1 MFSRTWQRLSS
12 VVLGLLSAP
21 AVMADWELNMPR
33 GITEVSQSI
42 YELHMLIFWI
52 CVWIGVVVFGVM
64 FYSIFKHRKSKG
76 AVASKFHE
84 SLGLELLW
92 TAVPTVILIA
102 MAVPATTVLIQMY
115 DTTNADVDIKITGH
129 QWKWQYDYLGEDVG
143 FFSNLTTSQDEI
155 YNRTDKGENYLLE
168 VDKHVVVPTGQKI
181 RFLITSNDV
190 IHAWWVPEIAVK
202 KDAIPGYINE
212 SWALIPEGQEGLY
225 RGQCAELCGVDHGF
239 MPIVLEA
246 VTADQYQIWLDDQ
259 RAAKIAEAA
268 AALGDFSYDE
278 LMTKGADVY
287 ARSCAA
293 CHGSEGQGMGSV
305 FPALAGSSMALNDMA
320 GHIDIVLNGKPGTA
334 MQSFSAQLTDV
345 EIAAV
350 ITYERN
356 AWGNDT
362 GETVTPKMI
371 IDAKK
376 QDAEL

>member
-1 MFSRTWQRLSS
+1 MGSRAWQRLSS
-12 VVLGLLSAP
+12 VVLSMASAP
-21 AVMADWELNMPR
+21 AAMAAWELNMPR

-42 YELHMLIFWI
+42 YDLHMLIFWI
-52 CVWIGVVVFGVM
+52 CVWIGAVVFGVM

-76 AVASKFHE
+76 AKASQFHE

-92 TAVPTVILIA
+92 TAVPTAILIA
-102 MAVPATTVLIQMY
+102 MAIPATSTLIEMY
-115 DTTNADVDIKITGH
+115 DTTDADIDIKITGH
-129 QWKWQYDYLGEDVG
+129 QWKWQYDYLGENVG

-155 YNRTDKGENYLLE
+155 YNRTAKGENYLLE
-168 VDKHVVVPTGQKI
+168 VDKHVVVPTGKKI

-212 SWALIPEGQEGLY
+212 SWAIIPEGKEGLY

-246 VTADQYQIWLDDQ
+246 VTADQYQVWLDDQ
-259 RAAKIAEAA
+259 RAAAQAEAA
-268 AALGDFSYDE
+268 AALGNFSHEE
-278 LMTKGADVY
+278 LMTKGAEVY

-293 CHGSEGQGMGSV
+293 CHGGQGEGMGSV
-305 FPALAGSSMALNDMA
+305 FPALAGSAIATGDMA
-320 GHIDIVLNGKPGTA
+320 AHIDIVLKGKSGTA
-334 MQSFSAQLTDV
+334 MQAFGVQLSEVDL
-345 EIAAV
+345 AAV

-362 GETVTPKMI
+362 GDTVTPKMI
-371 IDAKK
+371 IDAK
-376 QDAEL
+376 Q

>member
-1 MFSRTWQRLSS
+1 MFFRAWQRLSS
-12 VVLGLLSAP
+12 VVLGLALAP
-21 AVMADWELNMPR
+21 AAMADWGLNMPQ

-42 YELHMLIFWI
+42 FELHMLIFWI

-102 MAVPATTVLIQMY
+102 MAVPATSVLIQMY
-115 DTTNADVDIKITGH
+115 DTTNSDVDIKITGH

-143 FFSNLTTSQDEI
+143 FFSNLTTTDDEI
-155 YNRTDKGENYLLE
+155 YNRTEKGENYLEE
-168 VDKHVVVPTGQKI
+168 VDNHVVVPTGKKV

-212 SWALIPEGQEGLY
+212 SWAMIPEGQEGIY
-225 RGQCAELCGVDHGF
+225 RGKCAELCGVQHGF

-246 VTADQYQIWLDDQ
+246 VTADEYQVWLDDQ
-259 RAAKIAEAA
+259 RAGKVAEAA
-268 AALGDFSYDE
+268 AQGDFSYDE
-278 LMTKGADVY
+278 LMVEGAAVY
-287 ARSCAA
+287 ARSCAG
-293 CHGSEGQGMGSV
+293 CHGTEGQGMGSI
-305 FPALAGSSMALNDMA
+305 FPALAGSPMALNDMA
-320 GHIDIVLNGKPGTA
+320 GHIDIVINGKPGSA

-350 ITYERN
+350 ITFERN

-376 QDAEL
+376 

>member
-1 MFSRTWQRLSS
+1 MFFRAWQRLSS
-12 VVLGLLSAP
+12 VVLGLALAP
-21 AVMADWELNMPR
+21 AAMADWGLNMPQ

-42 YELHMLIFWI
+42 FELHMLIFWI

-102 MAVPATTVLIQMY
+102 MAVPATSVLIQMY
-115 DTTNADVDIKITGH
+115 DTTSSDVDIKITGH

-143 FFSNLTTSQDEI
+143 FFSNLTTTDDEI
-155 YNRTDKGENYLLE
+155 YNRTEKGENYLEE
-168 VDKHVVVPTGQKI
+168 VDNHVVVPTGKKV

-212 SWALIPEGQEGLY
+212 SWAMIPEGQEGIY
-225 RGQCAELCGVDHGF
+225 RGKCAELCGVQHGF

-246 VTADQYQIWLDDQ
+246 VTADEYQVWLDDQ
-259 RAAKIAEAA
+259 RAGKVAEAA
-268 AALGDFSYDE
+268 AAQGDFSYDE
-278 LMTKGADVY
+278 LMVEGAAVY
-287 ARSCAA
+287 ARSCAG
-293 CHGSEGQGMGSV
+293 CHGTEGQGMGSI
-305 FPALAGSSMALNDMA
+305 FPALAGSPMALNDMA
-320 GHIDIVLNGKPGTA
+320 GHIDIVINGKPGSA

-350 ITYERN
+350 ITFERN

-376 QDAEL
+376 

>member
-1 MFSRTWQRLSS
+1 MYFRTWQRLSS
-12 VVLGLLSAP
+12 VVLGLVLAP
-21 AVMADWELNMPR
+21 AAMADWGLNMPQ

-42 YELHMLIFWI
+42 FELHMLIFWI

-84 SLGLELLW
+84 SLGLEILW

-102 MAVPATTVLIQMY
+102 MAVPATSVLIEMY
-115 DTTNADVDIKITGH
+115 DTKNSDVDIKITGH

-143 FFSNLTTSQDEI
+143 FFSNLTTTEDEI
-155 YNRTDKGENYLLE
+155 YNRTDKGENYLEE
-168 VDKHVVVPTGQKI
+168 VDYNVVVPTGQKV

-190 IHAWWVPEIAVK
+190 IHSWWVPEIAVK

-212 SWALIPEGQEGLY
+212 SWTIIPEGQEGIY
-225 RGQCAELCGVDHGF
+225 RGKCTELCGVNHGF

-246 VTADQYQIWLDDQ
+246 VTSDEYQVWLEEQ
-259 RAAKIAEAA
+259 RAGKIAEAQ
-268 AALGDFSYDE
+268 AALGEFSYDE
-278 LMTKGADVY
+278 LMVKGADVY

-293 CHGSEGQGMGSV
+293 CHGNEGQGLGSV

-320 GHIDIVLNGKPGTA
+320 GHIDIVLNGKPGSA
-334 MQSFSAQLTDV
+334 MQSFSAQLSDV
-345 EIAAV
+345 DIAAV
-350 ITYERN
+350 ITFERN

-376 QDAEL
+376 

>member
-12 VVLGLLSAP
+12 VVLSLVSAP
-21 AVMADWELNMPR
+21 AAMADWELNMPQ
-33 GITEVSQSI
+33 GVTEVSQSI
-42 YELHMLIFWI
+42 YDLHMLIFWI

-76 AVASKFHE
+76 AKASQFHE

-92 TAVPTVILIA
+92 TAVPTAILIA
-102 MAVPATTVLIQMY
+102 MAVPATSTLIQMY
-115 DTTNADVDIKITGH
+115 DTTDAEIDIKITGH

-155 YNRTDKGENYLLE
+155 YDRTAKGENYLLE
-168 VDKHVVVPTGQKI
+168 VDKHVVVPTGKKI

-212 SWALIPEGQEGLY
+212 SWAIIPEGQEGLY

-246 VTADQYQIWLDDQ
+246 VTPAEYQVWLVDQ
-259 RAAKIAEAA
+259 RAAAEAEAA
-268 AALGDFSYDE
+268 AALGDFSHEE

-293 CHGSEGQGMGSV
+293 CHGVQGAGMGSV
-305 FPALAGSSMALNDMA
+305 FPALVDSPIATGDVAA
-320 GHIDIVLNGKPGTA
+320 HIDIVINGKSGTA
-334 MQSFSAQLTDV
+334 MQAFAAQLSEVDL
-345 EIAAV
+345 AAV

-356 AWGNDT
+356 AWGNDA
-362 GETVTPKMI
+362 GDTVTPKMI
-371 IDAKK
+371 IDAK
-376 QDAEL
+376 Q

>member
-1 MFSRTWQRLSS
+1 MFFRAWQRLSS
-12 VVLGLLSAP
+12 VVLGLALAP
-21 AVMADWELNMPR
+21 AAMADWGLNMPQ

-42 YELHMLIFWI
+42 FELHMLIFWI

-102 MAVPATTVLIQMY
+102 MAVPATSVLIQMY
-115 DTTNADVDIKITGH
+115 DTTNSDVDIKITGH

-143 FFSNLTTSQDEI
+143 FFSNLTTTDDEI
-155 YNRTDKGENYLLE
+155 YNRTEKSENYLEE
-168 VDKHVVVPTGQKI
+168 VDNHVVVPTGKKV

-212 SWALIPEGQEGLY
+212 SWAMIPEGQEGIY
-225 RGQCAELCGVDHGF
+225 RGKCAELCGVQHGF

-246 VTADQYQIWLDDQ
+246 VTADEYQVWLDDQ
-259 RAAKIAEAA
+259 RAGKVAEAA
-268 AALGDFSYDE
+268 AAQGDFSYDE
-278 LMTKGADVY
+278 LMVEGAAVY
-287 ARSCAA
+287 ARSCAG
-293 CHGSEGQGMGSV
+293 CHGTEGQGMGSI
-305 FPALAGSSMALNDMA
+305 FPALAGSPMALNDMA
-320 GHIDIVLNGKPGTA
+320 GHIDIVINGKPGSA

-350 ITYERN
+350 ITFERN

-376 QDAEL
+376 

>member
-12 VVLGLLSAP
+12 VVLGSLTVP
-21 AVMADWELNMPR
+21 TVMADRGGLNMTQ
-33 GITEVSQSI
+33 GVTEISQSI
-42 YELHMLIFWI
+42 FELHMLIFWI
-52 CVWIGVVVFGVM
+52 CVWIGVAVFGVM
-64 FYSIFKHRKSKG
+64 FFSIFKHRKSKG

-84 SLGLELLW
+84 SLGLEILW
-92 TAVPTVILIA
+92 TAIPTVILIA
-102 MAVPATTVLIQMY
+102 MAVPATSTLIKMY

-129 QWKWQYDYLGEDVG
+129 QWKWQYDYLGEDVV
-143 FFSNLTTSQDEI
+143 FFSNMTTSKDEI
-155 YNRTDKGENYLLE
+155 YDITEKSENYLLE
-168 VDKHVVVPTGQKI
+168 VDKHLVVPSGQKI

-190 IHAWWVPEIAVK
+190 INAWWVPEIAVK

-212 SWALIPEGQEGLY
+212 SWAIIPEGEEGIY
-225 RGQCAELCGVDHGF
+225 RGQCAELCGIQHGF
-239 MPIVLEA
+239 MPIVLEV
-246 VTADQYQIWLDDQ
+246 VTMNQYQSWLVDQ
-259 RAAKIAEAA
+259 RAGVEAEAA
-268 AALGDFSYDE
+268 AALGDFSYDD
-278 LMTKGADVY
+278 LMTEGAEVY

-362 GETVTPKMI
+362 GETVTPQMI

-376 QDAEL
+376 

>member
-1 MFSRTWQRLSS
+1 MYFRTWQRLSS
-12 VVLGLLSAP
+12 VVLGLVLAP
-21 AVMADWELNMPR
+21 AAMADWGLNMPQ

-42 YELHMLIFWI
+42 FELHMLIFWI

-84 SLGLELLW
+84 SLGLEILW

-102 MAVPATTVLIQMY
+102 MAVPATSVLIEMY
-115 DTTNADVDIKITGH
+115 DTKNSDVDIKITGH

-143 FFSNLTTSQDEI
+143 FFSNMTTTEDEI
-155 YNRTDKGENYLLE
+155 YNRTEKGENYLEE
-168 VDKHVVVPTGQKI
+168 VDYNVVVPTGQKV

-190 IHAWWVPEIAVK
+190 IHSWWVPEIAVK

-212 SWALIPEGQEGLY
+212 SWTIIPEGQEGIY
-225 RGQCAELCGVDHGF
+225 RGKCTELCGVNHGF

-246 VTADQYQIWLDDQ
+246 VTSDEYQVWLEEQ
-259 RAAKIAEAA
+259 RAGKIAEAQ
-268 AALGDFSYDE
+268 AALGEFSYDE
-278 LMTKGADVY
+278 LMVKGADVY
-287 ARSCAA
+287 SRSCAA
-293 CHGSEGQGMGSV
+293 CHGNEGQGLGSV

-320 GHIDIVLNGKPGTA
+320 GHIDIVLNGKPGSA
-334 MQSFSAQLTDV
+334 MQSFSAQLSDV
-345 EIAAV
+345 DIAAV
-350 ITYERN
+350 ITFERN

-376 QDAEL
+376 

>member
-102 MAVPATTVLIQMY
+102 MAVPATSVLIQMY
-115 DTTNADVDIKITGH
+115 DTTNADVDIKVTGH

-155 YNRTDKGENYLLE
+155 YNRTEKGENYLLE

-212 SWALIPEGQEGLY
+212 SWAIIPVGQEGLY

-246 VTADQYQIWLDDQ
+246 VTAEQYQVWLDDQ

-268 AALGDFSYDE
+268 AALGDFTYDE

-293 CHGSEGQGMGSV
+293 CHGGEGQGMGSV
-305 FPALAGSSMALNDMA
+305 FPALAGSSIAINDMA

-334 MQSFSAQLTDV
+334 MQAFGAQLSEVDM
-345 EIAAV
+345 AAV
-350 ITYERN
+350 ITFERN

-362 GETVTPKMI
+362 GETVTPQMI

-376 QDAEL
+376 

>member
-21 AVMADWELNMPR
+21 AAMADWELNMTR
-33 GITEVSQSI
+33 GVTEVSQSI

-52 CVWIGVVVFGVM
+52 CVWIGVAVFGVM

-76 AVASKFHE
+76 AVASQFHE
-84 SLGLELLW
+84 SLGLEVLW
-92 TAVPTVILIA
+92 TAIPAVILIA
-102 MAVPATTVLIQMY
+102 MAVPATSTLIKMY

-155 YNRTDKGENYLLE
+155 YDRTEKGKNYLLE
-168 VDKHVVVPTGQKI
+168 VDKHLVVPSGQKL

-212 SWALIPEGQEGLY
+212 SWAIVPEGEEGIY
-225 RGQCAELCGVDHGF
+225 RGQCAELCGIQHGF
-239 MPIVLEA
+239 MPIVLEV
-246 VTADQYQIWLDDQ
+246 VTSDQYQVWLDEQ
-259 RAAKIAEAA
+259 RAGVEAEAA
-268 AALGDFSYDE
+268 AALGDFTYDE
-278 LMTKGADVY
+278 LMAEGAKVY
-287 ARSCAA
+287 SRSCAG
-293 CHGSEGQGMGSV
+293 CHGSEGQGMGTV
-305 FPALAGSSMALNDMA
+305 FPALAGSPMALNDMD

-362 GETVTPKMI
+362 GEMATPKMI

-376 QDAEL
+376 

>member
-12 VVLGLLSAP
+12 VVLGSLAVP
-21 AVMADWELNMPR
+21 TVMADRGGLNMTQ
-33 GITEVSQSI
+33 GVTEISQSI
-42 YELHMLIFWI
+42 FELHMLIFWI
-52 CVWIGVVVFGVM
+52 CVWIGVAVFGVM
-64 FYSIFKHRKSKG
+64 FFSIFKHRKSKG

-84 SLGLELLW
+84 SLGLEILW
-92 TAVPTVILIA
+92 TAIPTVILIA
-102 MAVPATTVLIQMY
+102 MAVPATSTLIKMY

-143 FFSNLTTSQDEI
+143 FFSNLTTSKDEI
-155 YNRTDKGENYLLE
+155 YDITEKSENYLLE
-168 VDKHVVVPTGQKI
+168 VDKHLVVPSGQKI

-212 SWALIPEGQEGLY
+212 SWAIIPEGEEGIY
-225 RGQCAELCGVDHGF
+225 RGQCAELCGIQHGF
-239 MPIVLEA
+239 MPIVLEV
-246 VTADQYQIWLDDQ
+246 VTMNQYQSWLVDQ
-259 RAAKIAEAA
+259 RAGVEAEAA
-268 AALGDFSYDE
+268 AALGDLSYDD
-278 LMTKGADVY
+278 LMTEGAEVY

-362 GETVTPKMI
+362 GETVTPQMI

-376 QDAEL
+376 

>member
-21 AVMADWELNMPR
+21 AAMADWELNMTR
-33 GITEVSQSI
+33 GVTEVSQSI

-52 CVWIGVVVFGVM
+52 CVWIGVAVFGVM

-76 AVASKFHE
+76 AVASQFHE
-84 SLGLELLW
+84 SLGLEVLW
-92 TAVPTVILIA
+92 TAIPAVILIA
-102 MAVPATTVLIQMY
+102 MAVPATSTLIKMY

-155 YNRTDKGENYLLE
+155 YDRTEKGKNYLLE
-168 VDKHVVVPTGQKI
+168 VDKHLVVPSGQKL

-190 IHAWWVPEIAVK
+190 IHAWWVPQIAVK

-212 SWALIPEGQEGLY
+212 SWAIVPEGEEGIY
-225 RGQCAELCGVDHGF
+225 RGQCAELCGIQHGF
-239 MPIVLEA
+239 MPIVLEV
-246 VTADQYQIWLDDQ
+246 VTSDQYQVWLDEQ
-259 RAAKIAEAA
+259 RAGVEAEAA
-268 AALGDFSYDE
+268 AALGDFTYDE
-278 LMTKGADVY
+278 LMAEGAKVY
-287 ARSCAA
+287 SRSCAG
-293 CHGSEGQGMGSV
+293 CHGSEGQGMGTV
-305 FPALAGSSMALNDMA
+305 FPALAGSPMALNDMA

-362 GETVTPKMI
+362 GEMATPQMI

-376 QDAEL
+376 

>member
-1 MFSRTWQRLSS
+1 MFFRTWQRLSS
-12 VVLGLLSAP
+12 VVLGLVLAP
-21 AVMADWELNMPR
+21 AAMADWGLNMPQ

-42 YELHMLIFWI
+42 FELHMLIFWI

-102 MAVPATTVLIQMY
+102 MAVPATSVLIQMY
-115 DTTNADVDIKITGH
+115 DTTNSDVDIKITGH

-143 FFSNLTTSQDEI
+143 FFSNLTTTDDEI
-155 YNRTDKGENYLLE
+155 YNRTEKGENYLEE
-168 VDKHVVVPTGQKI
+168 VDNHVVVPTGKKV

-190 IHAWWVPEIAVK
+190 IHAWWLPEIAVK

-212 SWALIPEGQEGLY
+212 SWAMIPEGQEGIY
-225 RGQCAELCGVDHGF
+225 RGKCAELCGVQHGF

-246 VTADQYQIWLDDQ
+246 VTADEYQVWLDDQ
-259 RAAKIAEAA
+259 RAGKVAEAA
-268 AALGDFSYDE
+268 AAQGDFSYDE
-278 LMTKGADVY
+278 LMVEGAAVY
-287 ARSCAA
+287 ARSCAG
-293 CHGSEGQGMGSV
+293 CHGTEGQGMGSI
-305 FPALAGSSMALNDMA
+305 FPALAGSPMALNDMA
-320 GHIDIVLNGKPGTA
+320 GHIDIVINGKPGSA

-350 ITYERN
+350 ITFERN

-376 QDAEL
+376 

>member
-12 VVLGLLSAP
+12 VVLSLVSAP
-21 AVMADWELNMPR
+21 AAMADWELNMPQ
-33 GITEVSQSI
+33 GVTEVSQSI
-42 YELHMLIFWI
+42 YDLHMLIFWV

-76 AVASKFHE
+76 AKASQFHE

-92 TAVPTVILIA
+92 TAVPTAILIA
-102 MAVPATTVLIQMY
+102 MAVPATSTLIQMY
-115 DTTNADVDIKITGH
+115 DIADAEIDIKITGH

-155 YNRTDKGENYLLE
+155 YDRTAKGENYLLE
-168 VDKHVVVPTGQKI
+168 VDRHVVVPTGKKV

-190 IHAWWVPEIAVK
+190 IHSWWVPEIAVK

-212 SWALIPEGQEGLY
+212 SWAIIPEGQEGLY

-246 VTADQYQIWLDDQ
+246 VTSAEYQVWLVDQ
-259 RAAKIAEAA
+259 RAAAEAEAA
-268 AALGDFSYDE
+268 AALGDFSHEE

-293 CHGSEGQGMGSV
+293 CHGVQGAGMGSV
-305 FPALAGSSMALNDMA
+305 FPALVDSPIATGDVAA
-320 GHIDIVLNGKPGTA
+320 HIDIVINGKSGTA
-334 MQSFSAQLTDV
+334 MQAFAAQLSEVDL
-345 EIAAV
+345 AAV

-362 GETVTPKMI
+362 GDTVTPKMI
-371 IDAKK
+371 IDAK
-376 QDAEL
+376 Q

>member
-1 MFSRTWQRLSS
+1 MFFRTWQRLSS
-12 VVLGLLSAP
+12 VVLGLVLAP
-21 AVMADWELNMPR
+21 AAMADWGLNMPQ

-42 YELHMLIFWI
+42 FELHMLIFWI

-115 DTTNADVDIKITGH
+115 DTTNSDVDIKVTGH

-143 FFSNLTTSQDEI
+143 FFSNLTTTDDEI
-155 YNRTDKGENYLLE
+155 YNRTEKGENYLEE
-168 VDKHVVVPTGQKI
+168 VDNHVVVPTGQKI

-212 SWALIPEGQEGLY
+212 SWALIPEGQEGIY
-225 RGQCAELCGVDHGF
+225 RGKCAELCGVQHGF

-246 VTADQYQIWLDDQ
+246 VTADEYQVWLDDQ
-259 RAAKIAEAA
+259 RAGKVAEAA
-268 AALGDFSYDE
+268 AAQGDFSYDE
-278 LMTKGADVY
+278 LMVEGAAVY
-287 ARSCAA
+287 ARSCAG
-293 CHGSEGQGMGSV
+293 CHGTEGQGMGSI

-350 ITYERN
+350 ITFERN

-376 QDAEL
+376 

>member
-1 MFSRTWQRLSS
+1 MYFRTWQRLSS
-12 VVLGLLSAP
+12 VVLGLVLAP
-21 AVMADWELNMPR
+21 AAMADWGLNMPQ

-42 YELHMLIFWI
+42 FELHMLIFWI

-84 SLGLELLW
+84 SLGLEILW

-102 MAVPATTVLIQMY
+102 MAVPATSVLIEMY
-115 DTTNADVDIKITGH
+115 DTKNSDVDIKITGH

-143 FFSNLTTSQDEI
+143 FFSNMTTTEDEI
-155 YNRTDKGENYLLE
+155 YNRTEKGENYLEE
-168 VDKHVVVPTGQKI
+168 VDYNVVVPTGQKV

-190 IHAWWVPEIAVK
+190 IHSWWVPEIAVK

-212 SWALIPEGQEGLY
+212 SWTIIPEGQEGIY
-225 RGQCAELCGVDHGF
+225 RGKCTELCGVNHGF

-246 VTADQYQIWLDDQ
+246 VTSDEYQVWLEEQ
-259 RAAKIAEAA
+259 RAGKIAEAQ
-268 AALGDFSYDE
+268 AALGEFSYDE
-278 LMTKGADVY
+278 LMVKGADVY

-293 CHGSEGQGMGSV
+293 CHGNEGQGLGSV

-334 MQSFSAQLTDV
+334 MQSFSAQLSDV
-345 EIAAV
+345 DIAAV
-350 ITYERN
+350 ITFERN

-362 GETVTPKMI
+362 GETVTPQMI

-376 QDAEL
+376 

>member
-1 MFSRTWQRLSS
+1 MYFRTWQRLSS
-12 VVLGLLSAP
+12 VVLGLVLAP
-21 AVMADWELNMPR
+21 AAMADWGLNMPQ

-42 YELHMLIFWI
+42 FELHMLIFWI

-84 SLGLELLW
+84 SLGLEILW

-102 MAVPATTVLIQMY
+102 MAVPATSVLIEMY
-115 DTTNADVDIKITGH
+115 DTKNSDVDIKITGH

-143 FFSNLTTSQDEI
+143 FFSNLTTTEDEI
-155 YNRTDKGENYLLE
+155 YNRTDKGENYLEE
-168 VDKHVVVPTGQKI
+168 VDYNVVVPTGQKV

-190 IHAWWVPEIAVK
+190 IHSWWVPEIAVK
-202 KDAIPGYINE
+202 KDAIPGYITE
-212 SWALIPEGQEGLY
+212 SWTIIPEGQEGIY
-225 RGQCAELCGVDHGF
+225 RGKCTELCGVNHGF

-246 VTADQYQIWLDDQ
+246 VTSDEYQVWLEEQ
-259 RAAKIAEAA
+259 RAGKIAEAQ
-268 AALGDFSYDE
+268 AALGEFSYDE
-278 LMTKGADVY
+278 LMVKGADVY

-293 CHGSEGQGMGSV
+293 CHGNEGQGLGSV

-320 GHIDIVLNGKPGTA
+320 GHIDIVLNGKPGSA
-334 MQSFSAQLTDV
+334 MQSFSAQLSDV
-345 EIAAV
+345 DIAAV
-350 ITYERN
+350 ITFERN

-376 QDAEL
+376 

>member
-12 VVLGLLSAP
+12 VVLSLVSAP
-21 AVMADWELNMPR
+21 AAMADWELNMPQ
-33 GITEVSQSI
+33 GVTEVSQSI
-42 YELHMLIFWI
+42 YDLHMLIFWI
-52 CVWIGVVVFGVM
+52 CVWIGAVVFGVM

-76 AVASKFHE
+76 AKASQFHE

-92 TAVPTVILIA
+92 TAVPTAILIA
-102 MAVPATTVLIQMY
+102 MAVPATSTLIEMY
-115 DTTNADVDIKITGH
+115 DTTDADIDIKITGH

-155 YNRTDKGENYLLE
+155 YDRTAKGKNYLLE
-168 VDKHVVVPTGQKI
+168 VDKHVVVPTGKKI

-212 SWALIPEGQEGLY
+212 SWTIVPEGQEGLY

-246 VTADQYQIWLDDQ
+246 VTPAEYEIWLVEQ
-259 RAAKIAEAA
+259 RAAAEAEAA
-268 AALGDFSYDE
+268 AALGDFSHEE
-278 LMTKGADVY
+278 LMTKGAEVY

-293 CHGSEGQGMGSV
+293 CHGVEGAGMGSV
-305 FPALAGSSMALNDMA
+305 FPALVGSPIATGDMA
-320 GHIDIVLNGKPGTA
+320 AHIDIVINGKSGTA
-334 MQSFSAQLTDV
+334 MQAFAAQLSEVDL
-345 EIAAV
+345 AAV

-362 GETVTPKMI
+362 GDTVTPKMI
-371 IDAKK
+371 IDAK
-376 QDAEL
+376 Q

>member
-12 VVLGLLSAP
+12 VVLGVLTVPTALAEW
-21 AVMADWELNMPR
+21 DGNMTR
-33 GITEVSQSI
+33 GVTEVSQSI
-42 YELHMLIFWI
+42 FELHMLIFWI
-52 CVWIGVVVFGVM
+52 CVWIGVAVFGVM

-84 SLGLELLW
+84 SLSLEILW
-92 TAVPTVILIA
+92 TAIPTVILIA
-102 MAVPATTVLIQMY
+102 MAVPATSTLIKMY

-129 QWKWQYDYLGEDVG
+129 QWKLQYDYLGEDVG
-143 FFSNLTTSQDEI
+143 FFSNLSTTKDEI
-155 YNRTDKGENYLLE
+155 YNRTEKGENYLEE

-190 IHAWWVPEIAVK
+190 IHAWWVPDIAVK

-212 SWALIPEGQEGLY
+212 SWALIPEGEEGLY
-225 RGQCAELCGVDHGF
+225 RGKCAELCGIQHGF

-246 VTADQYQIWLDDQ
+246 VTADEYQVWLGDQ
-259 RAAKIAEAA
+259 RAGKVAEAA
-268 AALGDFSYDE
+268 AALGDFSFDD
-278 LMTKGADVY
+278 LMTEGAEVY
-287 ARSCAA
+287 VRNCAA

-305 FPALAGSSMALNDMA
+305 FPALAGSPIAINDMA
-320 GHIDIVLNGKPGTA
+320 GHIDILINGKPGTA

-362 GETVTPKMI
+362 GEMATPQMI

-376 QDAEL
+376 

>member
-1 MFSRTWQRLSS
+1 MFFRAWQHLSS
-12 VVLGLLSAP
+12 VVLGLALAP
-21 AVMADWELNMPR
+21 AAMADWGLNMPQ

-42 YELHMLIFWI
+42 FELHMLIFWV

-102 MAVPATTVLIQMY
+102 MAVPATSVLIQMY
-115 DTTNADVDIKITGH
+115 DTTNSDVDIKITGH

-143 FFSNLTTSQDEI
+143 FFSNLTTTDDEI
-155 YNRTDKGENYLLE
+155 YNRTEKGENYLEE
-168 VDKHVVVPTGQKI
+168 VDNHVVVPTGKKV

-212 SWALIPEGQEGLY
+212 SWAMIPEGQEGIY
-225 RGQCAELCGVDHGF
+225 RGKCAELCGVQHGF

-246 VTADQYQIWLDDQ
+246 VTADEYQVWLDDQ
-259 RAAKIAEAA
+259 RAGKVAEAA
-268 AALGDFSYDE
+268 AAQGDFSYDE
-278 LMTKGADVY
+278 LMVEGAAVY
-287 ARSCAA
+287 ARSCAG
-293 CHGSEGQGMGSV
+293 CHGTEGQGMGSI
-305 FPALAGSSMALNDMA
+305 FPALAGSPMALNDMA
-320 GHIDIVLNGKPGTA
+320 GHIDIVINGKPGSA
-334 MQSFSAQLTDV
+334 MQSFSAQLSDV

-350 ITYERN
+350 ITFERN

-376 QDAEL
+376 

>member
-12 VVLGLLSAP
+12 VVLSLVSAP
-21 AVMADWELNMPR
+21 AAMADWELNMPQ
-33 GITEVSQSI
+33 GVTEVSQSI
-42 YELHMLIFWI
+42 YDLHMLIFWI

-76 AVASKFHE
+76 AKASQFHE

-92 TAVPTVILIA
+92 TAVPTAILIA
-102 MAVPATTVLIQMY
+102 MAVPATSTLIQMY
-115 DTTNADVDIKITGH
+115 DIADAEIDIKITGH

-155 YNRTDKGENYLLE
+155 YDRTAKGENYLLE
-168 VDKHVVVPTGQKI
+168 VDRHVVVPTGKKV

-190 IHAWWVPEIAVK
+190 IHSWWVPEIAVK

-212 SWALIPEGQEGLY
+212 SWAIIPEGQEGLY

-246 VTADQYQIWLDDQ
+246 VTSAEYQVWLVDQ
-259 RAAKIAEAA
+259 RAAAEAEAA
-268 AALGDFSYDE
+268 AALGDFSHEE

-293 CHGSEGQGMGSV
+293 CHGVQGAGMGSV
-305 FPALAGSSMALNDMA
+305 FPALVDSPIATGDVAA
-320 GHIDIVLNGKPGTA
+320 HIDIVINGKSGTA
-334 MQSFSAQLTDV
+334 MQAFAAQLSEVDL
-345 EIAAV
+345 AAV

-362 GETVTPKMI
+362 GDTVTPKMI
-371 IDAKK
+371 IDAK
-376 QDAEL
+376 Q

>member
-12 VVLGLLSAP
+12 VVLGLFLAP
-21 AVMADWELNMPR
+21 AAIADWELNMTQ
-33 GITEVSQSI
+33 GVTEVSQSI

-52 CVWIGVVVFGVM
+52 CVWIGAAVFGVM

-76 AVASKFHE
+76 AVSSQFHE
-84 SLGLELLW
+84 SLGLEILW
-92 TAVPTVILIA
+92 TAIPAIILIA
-102 MAVPATTVLIQMY
+102 MAVPATTTLIEMY
-115 DTTNADVDIKITGH
+115 DTTNSDVDIKITGH

-143 FFSNLTTSQDEI
+143 FFSSLSTSKDEI
-155 YNRTDKGENYLLE
+155 YDRKEKGENYLLE
-168 VDKHVVVPTGQKI
+168 VDKHLVVPTGQKL

-190 IHAWWVPEIAVK
+190 IHAWWMPAIAVK

-212 SWALIPEGQEGLY
+212 SWAKIPEGEEGIY
-225 RGQCAELCGVDHGF
+225 RGQCAELCGIQHGF

-246 VTADQYQIWLDDQ
+246 VTSEEYQIWLDGQ
-259 RAAKIAEAA
+259 RAGVEAEAA
-268 AALGDFSYDE
+268 AALGDFTFDE
-278 LMTKGADVY
+278 LMTEGAEVY
-287 ARSCAA
+287 ARSCAG
-293 CHGSEGQGMGSV
+293 CHGSEGQGIANV

-320 GHIDIVLNGKPGTA
+320 GHIDIVINGKPGTS
-334 MQSFSAQLTDV
+334 MQSFTAQLNDV

-362 GETVTPKMI
+362 GETVTPQMI

-376 QDAEL
+376 QKAKL

>member
-12 VVLGLLSAP
+12 VVLSLVSAP
-21 AVMADWELNMPR
+21 AAMADWELNMPQ
-33 GITEVSQSI
+33 GVTEVSQSI
-42 YELHMLIFWI
+42 YDLHMLIFWI

-76 AVASKFHE
+76 AKASQFHE

-92 TAVPTVILIA
+92 TAVPTAILIA
-102 MAVPATTVLIQMY
+102 MAVPATSTLIEMY
-115 DTTNADVDIKITGH
+115 DTTDADIDIKITGH

-155 YNRTDKGENYLLE
+155 YDRTAKGENYLLE
-168 VDKHVVVPTGQKI
+168 VDKHVVVPTGKKI
-181 RFLITSNDV
+181 RFLITANDV

-212 SWALIPEGQEGLY
+212 SWAIIPEGQEGLY

-246 VTADQYQIWLDDQ
+246 VTPAEYQVWLVDQ
-259 RAAKIAEAA
+259 RAAAEAEAA
-268 AALGDFSYDE
+268 AALGDFSHEE

-293 CHGSEGQGMGSV
+293 CHGVQGAGMGSV
-305 FPALAGSSMALNDMA
+305 FPALVDSPIATGDVAA
-320 GHIDIVLNGKPGTA
+320 HIDIVINGKSGTA
-334 MQSFSAQLTDV
+334 MQAFAAQLSEVDL
-345 EIAAV
+345 AAV

-356 AWGNDT
+356 AWGNDA
-362 GETVTPKMI
+362 GDTVTPKMI
-371 IDAKK
+371 IDAK
-376 QDAEL
+376 Q

>member
-1 MFSRTWQRLSS
+1 MFFRTWQRLSS
-12 VVLGLLSAP
+12 VVLGLVLAP
-21 AVMADWELNMPR
+21 AAMADWGLNMPQ

-42 YELHMLIFWI
+42 FELHMLIFWI

-115 DTTNADVDIKITGH
+115 DTTNSDVDIKITGH

-143 FFSNLTTSQDEI
+143 FFSNLTTTDDEI
-155 YNRTDKGENYLLE
+155 YNRTEKGENYLEE
-168 VDKHVVVPTGQKI
+168 VDNHVVVPTGQKI

-212 SWALIPEGQEGLY
+212 SWALIPEGQEGIY
-225 RGQCAELCGVDHGF
+225 RGKCAELCGVQHGF

-246 VTADQYQIWLDDQ
+246 VTADEYQVWLEDQ
-259 RAAKIAEAA
+259 RAGKVAEAA
-268 AALGDFSYDE
+268 AAQGDFSYDE
-278 LMTKGADVY
+278 LMVEGAAVY
-287 ARSCAA
+287 ARSCAG
-293 CHGSEGQGMGSV
+293 CHGTEGQGMGSI

-320 GHIDIVLNGKPGTA
+320 GHIDIVINGKPGTA

-350 ITYERN
+350 ITFERN

-376 QDAEL
+376 

>member
-1 MFSRTWQRLSS
+1 MFFRTWQRLSS
-12 VVLGLLSAP
+12 VVLGLVLAP
-21 AVMADWELNMPR
+21 AAMADWGLNMPQ

-42 YELHMLIFWI
+42 FELHMLIFWI

-115 DTTNADVDIKITGH
+115 DTTNSDVDIKVTGH

-143 FFSNLTTSQDEI
+143 FFRNLTTTDDEI
-155 YNRTDKGENYLLE
+155 YNRTEKGENYLEE
-168 VDKHVVVPTGQKI
+168 VDNHVVVPTGQKI

-212 SWALIPEGQEGLY
+212 SWALIPEGQEGIY
-225 RGQCAELCGVDHGF
+225 RGKCAELCGVQHGF

-246 VTADQYQIWLDDQ
+246 VTADEYQVWLDDQ
-259 RAAKIAEAA
+259 RAGKVAEAA
-268 AALGDFSYDE
+268 AAQGDFSYDE
-278 LMTKGADVY
+278 LMVEGAAVY
-287 ARSCAA
+287 ARSCAG
-293 CHGSEGQGMGSV
+293 CHGTEGQGMGSI

-320 GHIDIVLNGKPGTA
+320 GHIDIVINGKPGTA

-350 ITYERN
+350 ITFERN

-376 QDAEL
+376 

>member
-1 MFSRTWQRLSS
+1 MGSRAWQRLSS
-12 VVLGLLSAP
+12 VVLSMVSAP
-21 AVMADWELNMPR
+21 AAMAAWELNMPR

-42 YELHMLIFWI
+42 YDLHMLIFWI
-52 CVWIGVVVFGVM
+52 CVWIGAVVFGVM

-76 AVASKFHE
+76 AKASQFHE

-92 TAVPTVILIA
+92 TAVPTAILIA
-102 MAVPATTVLIQMY
+102 MAIPATSTLIEMY
-115 DTTNADVDIKITGH
+115 DTTDADIDIKITGH
-129 QWKWQYDYLGEDVG
+129 QWKWQYDYLGENVG

-155 YNRTDKGENYLLE
+155 YNRTPKGENYLLE
-168 VDKHVVVPTGQKI
+168 VDKHVVVPTGKKI

-212 SWALIPEGQEGLY
+212 SWAIIPEGKEGLY

-246 VTADQYQIWLDDQ
+246 VTADQYQVWLDDQ
-259 RAAKIAEAA
+259 RAAAKAEAA
-268 AALGDFSYDE
+268 AALGNFSHEE
-278 LMTKGADVY
+278 LMTKGAEVY

-293 CHGSEGQGMGSV
+293 CHGGQGEGMGSV
-305 FPALAGSSMALNDMA
+305 FPALAGSAIATGDIA
-320 GHIDIVLNGKPGTA
+320 AHIDIVLKGKSGTA
-334 MQSFSAQLTDV
+334 MQAFGVQLSEVDL
-345 EIAAV
+345 AAV

-362 GETVTPKMI
+362 GDTVTPKMI
-371 IDAKK
+371 INAK
-376 QDAEL
+376 Q

>member
-12 VVLGLLSAP
+12 VVLSLVSAP
-21 AVMADWELNMPR
+21 AAMADWELNMPQ
-33 GITEVSQSI
+33 GVTEVSQSI
-42 YELHMLIFWI
+42 YDLHMLIFWI

-64 FYSIFKHRKSKG
+64 FYSIFTHRKSKG
-76 AVASKFHE
+76 AKASQFHE

-92 TAVPTVILIA
+92 TAVPTAILIA
-102 MAVPATTVLIQMY
+102 MAVPATSTLIEMY
-115 DTTNADVDIKITGH
+115 DTTDADIDIKITGH

-143 FFSNLTTSQDEI
+143 FFSNSITSQDEI
-155 YNRTDKGENYLLE
+155 YNRTAKGENYLLE
-168 VDKHVVVPTGQKI
+168 VDKHVVVPTGKKI

-212 SWALIPEGQEGLY
+212 SWAIVPEGQEGLY

-246 VTADQYQIWLDDQ
+246 VTPAEYEIWLVDQ
-259 RAAKIAEAA
+259 RAAAEAEAA
-268 AALGDFSYDE
+268 AALGDFSHEE
-278 LMTKGADVY
+278 LMDKGAEVY

-293 CHGSEGQGMGSV
+293 CHGVEGAGMGSV
-305 FPALAGSSMALNDMA
+305 FPALVGSPIATGDMA
-320 GHIDIVLNGKPGTA
+320 AHIDIVINGKSGTA
-334 MQSFSAQLTDV
+334 MQAYAAQLSEVDL
-345 EIAAV
+345 AAV

-362 GETVTPKMI
+362 GDTVTPKMI
-371 IDAKK
+371 IDAK
-376 QDAEL
+376 Q

>member
-1 MFSRTWQRLSS
+1 MYFRTWQRLSS
-12 VVLGLLSAP
+12 VVLGLVLAP
-21 AVMADWELNMPR
+21 AAMADWGLNMPQ

-42 YELHMLIFWI
+42 FELHMLIFWI

-84 SLGLELLW
+84 SLGLEILW

-102 MAVPATTVLIQMY
+102 MAVPATSVLIEMY
-115 DTTNADVDIKITGH
+115 DTKNSDVDIKITGH

-143 FFSNLTTSQDEI
+143 FFSNMTTTEDEI
-155 YNRTDKGENYLLE
+155 YNRTEKGENYLEE
-168 VDKHVVVPTGQKI
+168 VDYNVVVPTGQKV

-190 IHAWWVPEIAVK
+190 IHSWWVPEIAVK

-212 SWALIPEGQEGLY
+212 SWTIIPEGQEGIY
-225 RGQCAELCGVDHGF
+225 RGKCTELCGVNHGF

-246 VTADQYQIWLDDQ
+246 VTSDEYQVWLEEQ
-259 RAAKIAEAA
+259 RAGKIAEAQ
-268 AALGDFSYDE
+268 AALGEFSYDE
-278 LMTKGADVY
+278 LMVKGADVY

-293 CHGSEGQGMGSV
+293 CHGNEGQGLGSV

-320 GHIDIVLNGKPGTA
+320 GHIDIVLNGKPGSA
-334 MQSFSAQLTDV
+334 MQSFSAQLSDV
-345 EIAAV
+345 DIAAV
-350 ITYERN
+350 ITFERN

-376 QDAEL
+376 

>member
-12 VVLGLLSAP
+12 VVLSLLSAP

-102 MAVPATTVLIQMY
+102 MAVPATSVLIQMY

-155 YNRTDKGENYLLE
+155 YNRADKGENYLLE

-246 VTADQYQIWLDDQ
+246 VTADQYQVWLDDQ

-268 AALGDFSYDE
+268 AALGDFTHDE

-293 CHGSEGQGMGSV
+293 CHGGEGQGMGTV
-305 FPALAGSSMALNDMA
+305 FPALAGSSIAINDMA
-320 GHIDIVLNGKPGTA
+320 GHIDLVLNGKPGTA
-334 MQSFSAQLTDV
+334 MQAFSAQLSEVDM
-345 EIAAV
+345 AAV
-350 ITYERN
+350 ITFERN

-376 QDAEL
+376 

>member
-12 VVLGLLSAP
+12 VVLGSLTVP
-21 AVMADWELNMPR
+21 TVMADRGGLNMTQ
-33 GITEVSQSI
+33 GVTEISQSI
-42 YELHMLIFWI
+42 FELHMLIFWI
-52 CVWIGVVVFGVM
+52 CVWIGVAVFGVM
-64 FYSIFKHRKSKG
+64 FFSIFKHRKSKG

-84 SLGLELLW
+84 SLGLEILW
-92 TAVPTVILIA
+92 TSIPTVILIA
-102 MAVPATTVLIQMY
+102 MAVPATSTLIKMY

-143 FFSNLTTSQDEI
+143 FFSNMTTSKDEI
-155 YNRTDKGENYLLE
+155 YDITEKSENYLLE
-168 VDKHVVVPTGQKI
+168 VDKHLVVPSGQKI

-190 IHAWWVPEIAVK
+190 IHAWCVPEIAVK

-212 SWALIPEGQEGLY
+212 SWAIIPEGEEGIY
-225 RGQCAELCGVDHGF
+225 RGQCAELCGIQHGF
-239 MPIVLEA
+239 MPIVLEV
-246 VTADQYQIWLDDQ
+246 VTMNQYQSWLVDQ
-259 RAAKIAEAA
+259 RAGVEAEAA
-268 AALGDFSYDE
+268 AALGDFSYDD
-278 LMTKGADVY
+278 LMTEGAEVY

-362 GETVTPKMI
+362 GETVTPQMI

-376 QDAEL
+376 

>member
-1 MFSRTWQRLSS
+1 MYFRTWQRLSS
-12 VVLGLLSAP
+12 VVLGLVLAP
-21 AVMADWELNMPR
+21 AAMADWGINMPQ

-42 YELHMLIFWI
+42 FELHMLIFWI

-84 SLGLELLW
+84 SLGLEILW
-92 TAVPTVILIA
+92 TVVPTVILIA
-102 MAVPATTVLIQMY
+102 MAVPATSVLIEMY
-115 DTTNADVDIKITGH
+115 DTKKSDVDIKITGH

-143 FFSNLTTSQDEI
+143 FFSNLTTIEDEI
-155 YNRTDKGENYLLE
+155 YNRTEKGENYLEE
-168 VDKHVVVPTGQKI
+168 VDYNVVVPTGQKV

-190 IHAWWVPEIAVK
+190 IHSWWVPEIAVK

-212 SWALIPEGQEGLY
+212 SWTIIPEGKEGIY
-225 RGQCAELCGVDHGF
+225 RGKCTELCGVNHGF

-246 VTADQYQIWLDDQ
+246 VTSDEYQLWLEEQ
-259 RAAKIAEAA
+259 RAGKIAEAQ

-278 LMTKGADVY
+278 LMVKGADVY

-293 CHGSEGQGMGSV
+293 CHGYEGQGLGSV

-334 MQSFSAQLTDV
+334 MQSFSAQLSDV
-345 EIAAV
+345 DIAAV
-350 ITYERN
+350 ITFERN
-356 AWGNDT
+356 AWGNNT

-371 IDAKK
+371 IDANK
-376 QDAEL
+376 